1 MIRTCYVGQDSK
13 LPFFCEIL
21 LTVEFSENFIPFD
34 LENLFA
40 SLFTVKSV
48 SAVFPQKPLE
58 NNLINSG
65 KDILDDLILRGNRT
79 AQFRK
84 SEIQSLENL
93 IALIPTASGNSQS
106 FEPFQTNRSLFN
118 VAPVNLQSNVL
129 LDQEIEECTD
139 RDFGNPGAILDSL
152 DQCAGDSFDIFD
164 ASEEVGLMSN
174 QVLSVINQLTDDLPT
189 QENTNPQV
197 GSWFWDA
204 C

>member
-1 MIRTCYVGQDSK
+1 MLLMVG
-13 LPFFCEIL
+13 
-21 LTVEFSENFIPFD
+21 FSENFIPFD

-40 SLFTVKSV
+40 SLFTVKAV
-48 SAVFPQKPLE
+48 SAIFPQKPLD

-93 IALIPTASGNSQS
+93 IALIPTTSGNSQS

-118 VAPVNLQSNVL
+118 ADPVNLQSNVL
-129 LDQEIEECTD
+129 LGQEIEECTN
-139 RDFGNPGAILDSL
+139 RDFGNTGALLDSL
-152 DQCAGDSFDIFD
+152 DQCADDSFDVFD